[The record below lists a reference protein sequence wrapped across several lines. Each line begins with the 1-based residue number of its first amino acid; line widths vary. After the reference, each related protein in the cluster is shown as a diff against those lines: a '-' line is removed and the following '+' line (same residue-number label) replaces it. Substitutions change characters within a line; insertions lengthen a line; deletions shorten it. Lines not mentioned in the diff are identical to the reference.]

1 MQTDTRH
8 SLIALHLQQDT
19 HSLNPLQQMGLQTL
33 KGNLAVELTSFYS
46 QHAWPWAGLQQKME
60 GKKERGESDRETLE
74 QNKPLACLA
83 WLLHF

>member
-8 SLIALHLQQDT
+8 SLIALHLEQGA

-46 QHAWPWAGLQQKME
+46 QHAWPWAGLQQKVE
-60 GKKERGESDRETLE
+60 GNKKKKEGESGRERLLSRISLW
-74 QNKPLACLA
+74 LA
-83 WLLHF
+83 

>member
-8 SLIALHLQQDT
+8 SLIALHLEQDT

-46 QHAWPWAGLQQKME
+46 QHAWPWAGLQQKVGE
-60 GKKERGESDRETLE
+60 NKKKKKKRESDGERLLSRISLW
-74 QNKPLACLA
+74 LA
-83 WLLHF
+83 